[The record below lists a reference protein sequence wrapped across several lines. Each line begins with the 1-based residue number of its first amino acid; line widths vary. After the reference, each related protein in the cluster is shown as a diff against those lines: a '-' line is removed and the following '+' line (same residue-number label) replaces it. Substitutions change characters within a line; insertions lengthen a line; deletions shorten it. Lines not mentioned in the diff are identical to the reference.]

1 MSDKPKCRFCGAT
14 QVAAI
19 TAPLQTVVT
28 VFACNS
34 KDCTSWGDDKR
45 RDHQTDEC
53 IRTERDALLQSVSAE
68 TNRLRLA
75 LSEFLRV
82 GNQLANEVSDNQ
94 SLLRREGFDRAEKQ
108 AEAVLCDWADT
119 VREFKDLFYETK

>member
-19 TAPLQTVVT
+19 TTPRNTVVT
-28 VFACNS
+28 LFACRS
-34 KDCTSWGDDKR
+34 QDSASWGDDKR
-45 RDHQTDEC
+45 RDYQTDEC
-53 IRTERDALLQSVSAE
+53 IRTERDALLQRVSTD

-75 LSEFLRV
+75 ISEFLRV

-94 SLLRREGFDRAEKQ
+94 ALLRREGFEQAEKQ
-108 AEAVLCDWADT
+108 AEAVLCDWVDT
-119 VREFKDLFYETK
+119 VREFKDVFYDTK